1 MFRWALF
8 KTFAIKIFCD
18 KDPLNFT
25 RHLSYSMIKH
35 QWTTKIAMLWQRWF
49 ETLQPPLSY
58 EPVPVLTIKNP
69 DTHPEVEINTH
80 KINKTGYHPNQ
91 NTNEYETSLGQI
103 WLNDDTVESP
113 DHFTNRYTIQI

>member
-58 EPVPVLTIKNP
+58 EPVPVLTIKIHIH
-69 DTHPEVEINTH
+69 TLRLKSIHI
-80 KINKTGYHPNQ
+80 ISIKTGCHPNQ
-91 NTNEYETSLGQI
+91 NINEYETSLGQI
-103 WLNDDTVESP
+103 WLNDDTLESP
-113 DHFTNRYTIQI
+113 DHFTDRYNIQI

>member
-18 KDPLNFT
+18 KDRLNFT

-58 EPVPVLTIKNP
+58 EPVPVLTIKIQKH
-69 DTHPEVEINTH
+69 TLRLKSIHI
-80 KINKTGYHPNQ
+80 ISIKTGYHPNQ
-91 NTNEYETSLGQI
+91 NINEYETSLGQI

-113 DHFTNRYTIQI
+113 DHFTDRYNIQI